1 MNHAATA
8 SSTPSSLAAASHWR
22 LFSWAGP
29 YAPLLALYAMGLVLL
44 SASRVALMLWQSERV
59 ADAGIWDT
67 MLIQG
72 VRADIIQLGLLAI
85 VPVLLLPLFAPRR
98 AWAAW
103 QAFTRLWVIG
113 AVALLAF
120 LEMASPPFLL
130 EYGVRPNRF
139 FIEYLKYP
147 REVFSMMWGGYKL
160 EVVAGVLV
168 TALCGWLAARFISPW
183 RKQAPRWPWWAV
195 LLSWPLAVLIVAFGV
210 RSTLDHRPA
219 NPALF
224 ALTPDTLVNS
234 LILNSAWSVTY
245 EAYRMKDEAISSAI
259 YGKMP
264 EAAILAEVRTAAD
277 GFGGPPH
284 RWLSDEIPTLNALTP
299 TRQRERPLNL
309 VIVLQES
316 LGATF
321 VESLGGVPVT
331 PELEKL
337 KHEGWW
343 FEQLYATGT
352 RSIRGIEGVTTGFL
366 PTPAQAVV
374 KLSLAQQGFYTLAET
389 LRRQGF
395 HTEFIYGGEAHF
407 DNMRSFFTGNG
418 FQSIVDEKDY
428 VNPVFMGSWG
438 VSDEDLFTQAH
449 ERFSQH
455 QAAGKSFFGLVFTS
469 SNHSPFEFP
478 DGRIELFD
486 ADKGTDNN
494 AVKYADWAMGRFFE
508 QAKTSPYW
516 ENTLFLVVADH
527 DIRVRG
533 NTLIPVERFHIPGL
547 ILGADIEPRRLT
559 TVASQID
566 LGPTVL
572 SLMGV
577 TADTPMIGRDLSAEP
592 AGHPGRAMMQ
602 YEQNFGFME
611 GFDLT
616 VLRAEREPV
625 LARYDPLAKHLGAD
639 RPLSEDD
646 PRAQRALAHSLLPSW
661 LYREQRYRL
670 PEEVPN

>member
-1 MNHAATA
+1 MSGNAATFATEA
-8 SSTPSSLAAASHWR
+8 SLRPAARPWR
-22 LFSWAGP
+22 LIAWAGP
-29 YAPLLALYAMGLVLL
+29 YAPLLALYAMGLLLL
-44 SASRVALMLWQSERV
+44 STARVALMLWQSDRV
-59 ADAGIWDT
+59 ADAGIWAT
-67 MLIQG
+67 MLLQG
-72 VRADIIQLGLLAI
+72 VRVDLIQLSLLAFI
-85 VPVLLLPLFAPRR
+85 PVALLPLFCLRR
-98 AWAAW
+98 MWPAW
-103 QAFTRLWVIG
+103 QAFTRAWVIG
-113 AVALLAF
+113 SIAVLTF

-147 REVFSMMWGGYKL
+147 REVFAMLWGGYKL

-168 TALCGWLAARFISPW
+168 TALCAWLAARLLTPW
-183 RKQAPRWPWWAV
+183 RQQPARWPWWAV
-195 LLSWPLAVLIVAFGV
+195 LASWPLAVLIVAFGV

-245 EAYRMKDEAISSAI
+245 EAYRMKDEAISSEI
-259 YGKMP
+259 YGKLP
-264 EAAILAEVRTAAD
+264 EADILAEVRAAAD
-277 GFGGPPH
+277 NFGGPP
-284 RWLSDEIPTLNALTP
+284 RQWLSDDIPTLNRLTP
-299 TRQRERPLNL
+299 TRKREKPLNL

-337 KHEGWW
+337 KQEGWW

-389 LRRQGF
+389 LRREGF
-395 HTEFIYGGEAHF
+395 HTEFIYGGESHF
-407 DNMRSFFTGNG
+407 DNMRSFFKGNG
-418 FQSIVDEKDY
+418 FVSMVDQNDY

-438 VSDEDLFTQAH
+438 ASDEDLFNKAH
-449 ERFSQH
+449 ERFSKH
-455 QAAGKSFFGLVFTS
+455 HGKGKPFFGLVFTS

-486 ADKGTDNN
+486 ADKATDNN

-508 QAKTSPYW
+508 QAKASPYW
-516 ENTLFLVVADH
+516 QDTLFLVVADH

-547 ILGADIEPRRLT
+547 ILGADIAPRRIR

-577 TADTPMIGRDLSAEP
+577 AAETPMIGRDLSAEP
-592 AGHPGRAMMQ
+592 PGHPGRAMMQ
-602 YEQNFGFME
+602 YEQNYGFME
-611 GFDLT
+611 GHDLV
-616 VLRAEREPV
+616 VLRAAKEPV
-625 LARYDPLAKHLGAD
+625 LATYDPTAKQLGED
-639 RPLSEDD
+639 RTLSADD
-646 PRAQRALAHSLLPSW
+646 PRARRALAHSLLPSW
-661 LYREQRYRL
+661 LYREQAYHL
-670 PEEVPN
+670 PDEN

>member
-1 MNHAATA
+1 MNPGTATLA
-8 SSTPSSLAAASHWR
+8 SSQQDQPKNSAWRFLA
-22 LFSWAGP
+22 WAGP
-29 YAPLLALYAMGLVLL
+29 YAPLLAMYVTGLALL
-44 SASRVALMLWQSERV
+44 SASRIALMLWQSERV
-59 ADAGIWDT
+59 ATTGIWDT
-67 MLIQG
+67 MLLQG
-72 VRADIIQLGLLAI
+72 VRVDIIQLSLLAA
-85 VPVLLLPLFAPRR
+85 VPVLILPLFSLRR
-98 AWAAW
+98 AWPAW
-103 QAFTRLWVIG
+103 QMLTRWWVIVS
-113 AVALLAF
+113 VAALAF
-120 LEMASPPFLL
+120 LEMASPPFIL
-130 EYGVRPNRF
+130 EYDVRPNRF

-147 REVFSMMWGGYKL
+147 REVFSMLWGGYKL
-160 EVVAGVLV
+160 ELVAGVLV
-168 TALCGWLAARFISPW
+168 TALCGWLAARFIAPW
-183 RKQAPRWPWWAV
+183 RQQKARWPWWAI
-195 LLSWPLAVLIVAFGV
+195 LMSWPLAVLIVALGV

-224 ALTPDTLVNS
+224 ALTPDTMVNS

-245 EAYRMKDEAISSAI
+245 EAYRMKDEAISSEI
-259 YGKMP
+259 YGKLP
-264 EAAILAEVRTAAD
+264 EAEILAEVRATAD
-277 GFGGPPH
+277 GFGGPPR
-284 RWLSDEIPTLNALTP
+284 RWLSDDIPTLNRLTP
-299 TRQRERPLNL
+299 TRQREKPLNL

-352 RSIRGIEGVTTGFL
+352 RSIRGIEAVTTGFL

-374 KLSLAQQGFYTLAET
+374 KLSLAQQGFYSLAET
-389 LRRQGF
+389 LRREGF

-418 FQSIVDEKDY
+418 FQSVVDEKDY

-438 VSDEDLFTQAH
+438 ASDEDLFNKAH
-449 ERFSQH
+449 ERFSKH
-455 QAAGKSFFGLVFTS
+455 HDEGKPFFGLVFTS

-478 DGRIELFD
+478 DGRIELYD
-486 ADKGTDNN
+486 AQKGTDNN

-508 QAKTSPYW
+508 QAKASPYW
-516 ENTLFLVVADH
+516 KDTLFLVVADH

-547 ILGADIEPRRLT
+547 ILGADIEPRRMQ

-577 TADTPMIGRDLSAEP
+577 AADTPMIGRDLSAEP

-602 YEQNFGFME
+602 YEQNYGFME
-611 GFDLT
+611 GRELV
-616 VLRAEREPV
+616 VLRAEKPPV
-625 LARYDPLAKHLGAD
+625 LATYDATAKQLGED
-639 RPLSEDD
+639 RELTADD
-646 PRAQRALAHSLLPSW
+646 PRARRALAHSLMPSW
-661 LYREQRYRL
+661 LYREQAYRL
-670 PEEVPN
+670 PDEN

>member
-1 MNHAATA
+1 MSLSATISGA
-8 SSTPSSLAAASHWR
+8 GRSRSTTGSWR
-22 LFSWAGP
+22 FFAWAGP
-29 YAPLLALYAMGLVLL
+29 YAPLLAFYAIGLILL
-44 SASRVALMLWQSERV
+44 STSRIALMLWQSERV
-59 ADAGIWDT
+59 AATDLWPT
-67 MLIQG
+67 MLAQG
-72 VRADIIQLGLLAI
+72 VRADIIQLSLLA
-85 VPVLLLPLFAPRR
+85 LLPILVLPLFSARR
-98 AWAAW
+98 AWPLW
-103 QAFTRLWVIG
+103 QSFTRVWII
-113 AVALLAF
+113 AAIALLVF
-120 LEMASPPFLL
+120 LEVASPPFIQ

-139 FIEYLKYP
+139 LIEYLKYP
-147 REVFSMMWGGYKL
+147 REVMAMLWGGYKL
-160 EVVAGVLV
+160 EVASGLLATVVL
-168 TALCGWLAARFISPW
+168 AWLTSQLLGPW
-183 RKQAPRWPWWAV
+183 RKQASSWPWWAV

-219 NPALF
+219 NPAMF
-224 ALTPDTLVNS
+224 ALSPDTMVNS

-245 EAYRMKDEAISSAI
+245 EAYRMKDEAISSEI
-259 YGKMP
+259 YGKLP
-264 EAAILAEVRTAAD
+264 EAEMLAEVHAAAD
-277 GFGGPPH
+277 NFGGPP
-284 RWLSDEIPTLNALTP
+284 RQWLSDDIPTLNTLTP
-299 TRQRERPLNL
+299 TRQRNKPLNL

-321 VESLGGVPVT
+321 VESLGGMPVT

-337 KHEGWW
+337 KHQGWW

-352 RSIRGIEGVTTGFL
+352 RSIRGIEAVTTGFL

-389 LRRQGF
+389 LRREGF
-395 HTEFIYGGEAHF
+395 HTEFIYGGESHF
-407 DNMRSFFTGNG
+407 DNMRSFFKGNG
-418 FQSIVDEKDY
+418 FVSMVDQNDY

-438 VSDEDLFTQAH
+438 ASDEDLFNKAH

-455 QAAGKSFFGLVFTS
+455 HTAGKPFFGLVFTS

-478 DGRIELFD
+478 DGRIELHD
-486 ADKGTDNN
+486 ADKATDNN
-494 AVKYADWAMGRFFE
+494 AVKYADWAMGRFFK
-508 QAKTSPYW
+508 QAKASPYW
-516 ENTLFLVVADH
+516 KDTLFLVVADH

-577 TADTPMIGRDLSAEP
+577 ATDTPMIGRDLSAEP

-602 YEQNFGFME
+602 YEQNYGFMQGQE
-611 GFDLT
+611 LT
-616 VLRAEREPV
+616 VLRAERSPV
-625 LARYDPLAKHLGAD
+625 VARYDPVAKQLGED
-639 RPLSEDD
+639 RPLGADD
-646 PRAQRALAHSLLPSW
+646 PRARRALAHALLPSW

-670 PEEVPN
+670 PDEN

>member
-1 MNHAATA
+1 MNHSTTA
-8 SSTPSSLAAASHWR
+8 ILPALPDSVASPWR
-22 LFSWAGP
+22 LFAWAGP
-29 YAPLLALYAMGLVLL
+29 YAPLLALYAMGLALL
-44 SASRVALMLWQSERV
+44 STSRITLMLWQSERV
-59 ADAGIWDT
+59 MATGIWDT
-67 MLIQG
+67 MLVQG
-72 VRADIIQLGLLAI
+72 LRADIIQLGLLAI
-85 VPVLLLPLFAPRR
+85 VPLLVLPLLSFQR
-98 AWAAW
+98 AWPAWRALTHIWMIAA
-103 QAFTRLWVIG
+103 I
-113 AVALLAF
+113 ALLAF
-120 LEMASPPFLL
+120 LEVATPPFIV

-147 REVFSMMWGGYKL
+147 REVFSMLWGGYKL
-160 EVVAGVLV
+160 ELVAGVLV
-168 TALCGWLAARFISPW
+168 TTLCAWLATRFVAPW
-183 RKQAPRWPWWAV
+183 RRQPARWPWWAV
-195 LLSWPLAVLIVAFGV
+195 LLSWPLAVLIVALGI

-219 NPALF
+219 NPAMF
-224 ALTPDTLVNS
+224 ALTQDTMVNS

-245 EAYRMKDEAISSAI
+245 EAYRMKDEAVSSEI
-259 YGKMP
+259 YGKLP
-264 EAAILAEVRTAAD
+264 EADILAEVRAAAD
-277 GFGGPPH
+277 GFGGPP
-284 RWLSDEIPTLNALTP
+284 RQWLSDDIPTLNRLTP
-299 TRQRERPLNL
+299 TRQRDKPLNL

-366 PTPAQAVV
+366 PTPAQAAV
-374 KLSLAQQGFYTLAET
+374 KLSLAQQDFFTLAEP
-389 LRRQGF
+389 LRREGY

-407 DNMRSFFTGNG
+407 DNMRSFFQGNG

-428 VNPVFMGSWG
+428 ENPVFMGSWG
-438 VSDEDLFTQAH
+438 VSDEDLFNKAH

-455 QAAGKSFFGLVFTS
+455 HAEGKPFFGLLFTS

-478 DGRIELFD
+478 DGRIELYD
-486 ADKGTDNN
+486 SERSTDNN

-508 QAKTSPYW
+508 QAKASPYW
-516 ENTLFLVVADH
+516 KDTLFLVVADH

-547 ILGADIEPRRLT
+547 ILGADIEPRRIR

-572 SLMGV
+572 SLMGLA
-577 TADTPMIGRDLSAEP
+577 ADTPMIGRDLSAEP
-592 AGHPGRAMMQ
+592 EGHPGRAMMQ
-602 YEQNFGFME
+602 YEQNYGFME
-611 GFDLT
+611 GNDLV
-616 VLRAEREPV
+616 VLRAEKQPV
-625 LARYDPLAKHLGAD
+625 LATYDPAAKQLGAD
-639 RPLSEDD
+639 SVLADDD
-646 PRAQRALAHSLLPSW
+646 PRARRALAHSLLPSW

-670 PEEVPN
+670 PDEN

>member
-1 MNHAATA
+1 MNHATVLTSHAPT
-8 SSTPSSLAAASHWR
+8 AAASPWR

-44 SASRVALMLWQSERV
+44 SLSRIALMLWQSERV
-59 ADAGIWDT
+59 ADAGIWMT
-67 MLIQG
+67 MLVQG
-72 VRADIIQLGLLAI
+72 VRVDIILLSLLAFI
-85 VPVLLLPLFAPRR
+85 PVLLLPLFSLRR
-98 AWAAW
+98 TWPAW
-103 QAFTRLWVIG
+103 QGFTRVWVI
-113 AVALLAF
+113 ASIAALAF
-120 LEMASPPFLL
+120 LEMASPPFLN

-147 REVFSMMWGGYKL
+147 REVFAMLWGGYKL
-160 EVVAGVLV
+160 ELLAGVFV
-168 TALCGWLAARFISPW
+168 TALCGWLAARFIAAW
-183 RKQAPRWPWWAV
+183 RTQPSRWPWWAV
-195 LLSWPLAVLIVAFGV
+195 LLSWPLMVLVVAFGV

-234 LILNSAWSVTY
+234 LILNSAWSVSY
-245 EAYRMKDEAISSAI
+245 EAYRMKDEAISSEI
-259 YGKMP
+259 YGKLP
-264 EAAILAEVRTAAD
+264 QADILAEVRAAAD
-277 GFGGPPH
+277 SFGGPP
-284 RWLSDEIPTLNALTP
+284 RQWLSDDIPTLNRLKP
-299 TRQRERPLNL
+299 TRQREKPLNL

-352 RSIRGIEGVTTGFL
+352 RSIRGIEAVTTGFL

-374 KLSLAQQGFYTLAET
+374 KLSLAQSGFYSLAET
-389 LRRQGF
+389 LRREGF

-418 FQSIVDEKDY
+418 FQSVVDEKDY
-428 VNPVFMGSWG
+428 VNPIFMGSWG
-438 VSDEDLFTQAH
+438 ASDEDLFNKAH
-449 ERFSQH
+449 ERFSKH
-455 QAAGKSFFGLVFTS
+455 HGEGKPFFGLVFTS

-478 DGRIELFD
+478 DGRIELYD
-486 ADKGTDNN
+486 AQKGTDNN

-508 QAKTSPYW
+508 QAKASPYW
-516 ENTLFLVVADH
+516 QDTLFLVVADH

-547 ILGADIEPRRLT
+547 ILGADIEPRRMT
-559 TVASQID
+559 SVASQID

-577 TADTPMIGRDLSAEP
+577 AADTPMIGRDLSAEP

-611 GFDLT
+611 GNELV
-616 VLRAEREPV
+616 VLRAEKPPV
-625 LARYDPLAKHLGAD
+625 IATYDPAAKQLGED
-639 RPLSEDD
+639 RTLSADD
-646 PRAQRALAHSLLPSW
+646 PRARRALAHSLLPSW

-670 PEEVPN
+670 PDEN

>member
-1 MNHAATA
+1 MNHSVTA
-8 SSTPSSLAAASHWR
+8 PTPFTRPAAASPWR
-22 LFSWAGP
+22 LFAWAGP

-44 SASRVALMLWQSERV
+44 SLSRITLMLWQSDRV
-59 ADAGIWDT
+59 ADAGIWT
-67 MLIQG
+67 IMLLQG
-72 VRADIIQLGLLAI
+72 VRVDIIQLSLLAL
-85 VPVLLLPLFAPRR
+85 VPVLLLPLFSLRR
-98 AWAAW
+98 TWPAW
-103 QAFTRLWVIG
+103 QGCTRVWVIVCI
-113 AVALLAF
+113 AALAF
-120 LEMASPPFLL
+120 LEMASPPFIL
-130 EYGVRPNRF
+130 EYDVRPNRF

-147 REVFSMMWGGYKL
+147 REVFSMLWGGYKL
-160 EVVAGVLV
+160 ELLAGLLV
-168 TALCGWLAARFISPW
+168 TVLCGWLAARFIAPW
-183 RKQAPRWPWWAV
+183 RTQPSRWPWWAV
-195 LLSWPLAVLIVAFGV
+195 LLSWPLAVLVVALGV

-224 ALTPDTLVNS
+224 ALTPDTMVNS
-234 LILNSAWSVTY
+234 LILNSAWSVIY
-245 EAYRMKDEAISSAI
+245 EAYRMKDEAISSEI
-259 YGKMP
+259 YGKLP
-264 EAAILAEVRTAAD
+264 EADILAEVRTATD
-277 GFGGPPH
+277 SFGGPPR
-284 RWLSDEIPTLNALTP
+284 RWLSDDIPTLNRLTP
-299 TRQRERPLNL
+299 TRQREKPLNL

-352 RSIRGIEGVTTGFL
+352 RSIRGIEAVTTGFL

-374 KLSLAQQGFYTLAET
+374 KLSLAQTGFYSLAET
-389 LRRQGF
+389 LRREGF
-395 HTEFIYGGEAHF
+395 HTEFIYGGESHF
-407 DNMRSFFTGNG
+407 DNMRSFFKGNG
-418 FQSIVDEKDY
+418 FVSMVDQKDY

-438 VSDEDLFTQAH
+438 ASDEDLFNKAH

-455 QAAGKSFFGLVFTS
+455 HAEGKPFFGLVFTS

-478 DGRIELFD
+478 DGRIELYD
-486 ADKGTDNN
+486 AQKGTDNN

-508 QAKTSPYW
+508 QAKASPYW
-516 ENTLFLVVADH
+516 QDTLFLVVADH

-577 TADTPMIGRDLSAEP
+577 AADTPMIGRDLSAEP

-611 GFDLT
+611 GNELV
-616 VLRAEREPV
+616 VLRAEKPPV
-625 LARYDPLAKHLGAD
+625 IARYDPAVKQLGAD
-639 RPLSEDD
+639 RELTADD
-646 PRAQRALAHSLLPSW
+646 PRARRALAHSLLPSW
-661 LYREQRYRL
+661 LYREQRYR
-670 PEEVPN
+670 PPDEN